1 MKQALKILNYKTAM
15 ATFYLFFIGTMLY
28 AQDQNEGS
36 VTIDKAAAGNWF
48 SENWMFVAGGG
59 ILLLIIIFSM
69 GGSSKRTKTTTI
81 RKTSD
86 GVVQTTTSTTTIDS

>member
-1 MKQALKILNYKTAM
+1 MKRTLKTWNFKTAI
-15 ATFYLFFIGTMLY
+15 ATLSLLFINLLLY

-36 VTIDKAAAGNWF
+36 VTVDKAEVGNWF
-48 SENWMFVAGGG
+48 SENWMYVAGGA

-69 GGSSKRTKTTTI
+69 GGSSKRTKTTTV

-86 GVVQTTTSTTTIDS
+86 GVVQTTTSTTTIE

>member
-1 MKQALKILNYKTAM
+1 MKQALKILNYKTVL
-15 ATFYLFFIGTMLY
+15 ATFYLFFISTVLH

-48 SENWMFVAGGG
+48 SENWMFVAGGA

-69 GGSSKRTKTTTI
+69 GGSKRTKTTTV

-86 GVVQTTTSTTTIDS
+86 GITQTTTSTTTVD